1 MAVAATSAAPWRLR
15 TELRQWQHEALHAW
29 KVSGDRGVAAVVTG
43 GGKTIFAYACI
54 LDVIERK
61 PATAVV
67 ILVPTLAL
75 LDQWFVGLT
84 DDLGVAGE
92 DIALFA
98 GGRRPAKDRPVNL
111 MVINTGRKAAPE
123 LASEKPTMLVVDE
136 CHRSASPMNA
146 LALQGDHVATL
157 GLSATPERDFDDLFN
172 EIVEPALG
180 PIIYT
185 YDYKR
190 ARAEG
195 VVSPFDLINVHVP
208 MDEDE
213 QRRYNALTRK
223 LAPLFRQR
231 ERGDYIDEALER
243 LLRDRARISNS
254 AHARLPTAVR
264 LIERHRGERAIVFH
278 EQIDAAEVLTASLT
292 RRQHR
297 AAAYHSALGPTHRQ
311 DNLRLFR
318 RGEIDILV
326 TCRALDEGINV
337 PDASVAVIAAST
349 SGTRQRIQRLGRV
362 LRPAPGKERA
372 VVYTIYASEPEGE
385 RLRKEAEQLA
395 GVEQVRWLSA
405 AGA

>member
-1 MAVAATSAAPWRLR
+1 VAAAPPWRLR
-15 TELRQWQHEALHAW
+15 TELREWQREALEAW
-29 KVSGDRGVAAVVTG
+29 KLAGDRGVAAVVTG

-54 LDVIERK
+54 LDLMERE
-61 PATAVV
+61 PGATII

-75 LDQWFVGLT
+75 LDQWFVGLSE
-84 DDLGVAGE
+84 DMGVSTEEIG
-92 DIALFA
+92 LFG
-98 GGRRPAKDRPVNL
+98 GGRRSPQDRPVNL
-111 MVINTGRKAAPE
+111 MIINTARKAAPE
-123 LASEKPTMLVVDE
+123 IVSQRPTMLVVDE

-146 LALQGDHVATL
+146 LALDGHHLATL
-157 GLSATPERDFDDLFN
+157 GLSATPERDFDDLFT

-180 PIIYT
+180 PIIYR

-195 VVSPFDLINVHVP
+195 VVSPFDLINVQVP
-208 MDEDE
+208 MTEDE

-223 LAPLFRQR
+223 LAPLLRGR
-231 ERGDYIDEALER
+231 DRGDYVDEALER

-254 AHARLPTAVR
+254 AHARLPMAVR

-278 EQIDAAEVLTASLT
+278 EQIDAAEVLAASLT
-292 RRQHR
+292 GRTHR
-297 AAAYHSALGPTHRQ
+297 VATYHSGLGATHRQ

-318 RGEIDILV
+318 RGEIDVLV

-349 SGTRQRIQRLGRV
+349 AGTRQRIQRLGRV

-385 RLRKEAEQLA
+385 RLRAEAERLE
-395 GVEQVRWLSA
+395 GTEQVRWLN
-405 AGA
+405 AGGGA

>member
-1 MAVAATSAAPWRLR
+1 M
-15 TELRQWQHEALHAW
+15 
-29 KVSGDRGVAAVVTG
+29 VTG
-43 GGKTIFAYACI
+43 GGKTVFAYACI
-54 LDVIERK
+54 LDVVKRK
-61 PATAVV
+61 PATTIV
-67 ILVPTLAL
+67 ILVPTTAL

-84 DDLGVAGE
+84 DDLGVAGN
-92 DIALFA
+92 DIALFG
-98 GGRRPAKDRPVNL
+98 GGRRPGNDRPINL

-123 LASEKPTMLVVDE
+123 LASERATMLVVDE
-136 CHRSASPMNA
+136 CHRSASPMNS
-146 LALQGDHVATL
+146 LALDGDHVATL

-172 EIVEPALG
+172 EVVEPALG

-195 VVSPFDLINVHVP
+195 VVSPFDLINVQVS
-208 MDEDE
+208 MTEDE
-213 QRRYNALTRK
+213 QRRYNAFTRK
-223 LAPLFRQR
+223 LAPLLRR
-231 ERGDYIDEALER
+231 RDHGDYVDEALER
-243 LLRDRARISNS
+243 LLRDRARISS
-254 AHARLPTAVR
+254 GAHARLPMAVR
-264 LIERHRGERAIVFH
+264 LIERHRGERAIIFH

-292 RRQHR
+292 RRKHR

-349 SGTRQRIQRLGRV
+349 AGTRQRIQRLGRV

-385 RLRKEAEQLA
+385 RLRAEAERLV
-395 GVEQVRWLSA
+395 GTEKVRWLSA
-405 AGA
+405 AGV

>member
-1 MAVAATSAAPWRLR
+1 MAATAAPSWRLR
-15 TELRQWQHEALHAW
+15 TGLRHWQREALDAW
-29 KVSGDRGVAAVVTG
+29 RASGDRGVTAVVTG
-43 GGKTIFAYACI
+43 GGKTILAYACM
-54 LDVIERK
+54 LDLLQRQ
-61 PATAVV
+61 PGTAIV

-75 LDQWFVGLT
+75 LDQWVVGLT
-84 DDLGVAGE
+84 EDLGVAAE
-92 DIALFA
+92 EIALFG
-98 GGRRPAKDRPVNL
+98 GGRRPSRDRPINL
-111 MVINTGRKAAPE
+111 MVINTARKAAPE
-123 LASEKPTMLVVDE
+123 LASQRATMLVVDE

-146 LALQGDHVATL
+146 LALDGRHLATL
-157 GLSATPERDFDDLFN
+157 GLSATPERDFDDLFR
-172 EIVEPALG
+172 EVVEPALG

-208 MDEDE
+208 MSEEE
-213 QRRYNALTRK
+213 QRRYNTLTRK
-223 LAPLFRQR
+223 LAPLLRR
-231 ERGDYIDEALER
+231 RDRGDYVDETLER

-254 AHARLPTAVR
+254 AHARLPMAVR

-292 RRQHR
+292 RRKHR
-297 AAAYHSALGPTHRQ
+297 AAAYHSALGPAHRQ

-349 SGTRQRIQRLGRV
+349 AGTRQRIQRLGRV

-385 RLRKEAEQLA
+385 RLRVEAERLE
-395 GVEQVRWLSA
+395 GTEQVRWLST
-405 AGA
+405 AGT